1 MGRRFVMNLDP
12 MNDGIVGT
20 IEKAE
25 STAGK
30 CLVVGTNYDHK
41 VISESQ
47 FEEITGKLSQE
58 ERLGLLIIGD
68 YMLYYD
74 TTKLINIDGDNYFIG
89 SFLMVQV
96 SNDGQHAYSWLRAD
110 DIRAAKDEITD
121 YFTEVV
127 IDGER
132 YDALY
137 VG

>member
-74 TTKLINIDGDNYFIG
+74 TSKLINIDGDNYFIG
-89 SFLMVQV
+89 SFLMAQV

-110 DIRAAKDEITD
+110 YIRAAKDEITD

>member
-74 TTKLINIDGDNYFIG
+74 TSKLINIDGDNYFIG
-89 SFLMVQV
+89 SFLMVQA

>member
-12 MNDGIVGT
+12 MNDWIVGT

-74 TTKLINIDGDNYFIG
+74 TSKLINIDGDNYFIG

>member
-74 TTKLINIDGDNYFIG
+74 TSKLINIDGDNYFIG

-96 SNDGQHAYSWLRAD
+96 SNDGQHAYSWIGAD

>member
-1 MGRRFVMNLDP
+1 MGRKFVMNLDP

-20 IEKAE
+20 IEKTE

-30 CLVVGTNYDHK
+30 CVVIGTNYDHK
-41 VISESQ
+41 VISESR
-47 FEEITGKLSQE
+47 FEEIIGKLSHE
-58 ERLGLLIIGD
+58 ERLGLFIIGD

-74 TTKLINIDGDNYFIG
+74 NSKLINIDGNNYFIG

-96 SNDGQHAYSWLRAD
+96 SNDGQHAYSWLGSG
-110 DIRAAKDEITD
+110 DIEAAKEEISD
-121 YFTEVV
+121 YFTEVI

-137 VG
+137 VN

>member
-12 MNDGIVGT
+12 MNDGFFGT

-74 TTKLINIDGDNYFIG
+74 TSKLISIDGDNYFIG

>member
-74 TTKLINIDGDNYFIG
+74 TSKLINIDGDNYFIG
-89 SFLMVQV
+89 SFLMAQV

>member
-1 MGRRFVMNLDP
+1 MGRKFVMNLDP

-20 IEKAE
+20 IEKTE

-30 CLVVGTNYDHK
+30 CVVIGTNYDHK
-41 VISESQ
+41 VISESR

-58 ERLGLLIIGD
+58 ERLGLFIIGD

-74 TTKLINIDGDNYFIG
+74 NSKLINIDGNNYFIG

-96 SNDGQHAYSWLRAD
+96 SNDGQHVYSWLGSG
-110 DIRAAKDEITD
+110 DIEAAKEEILD
-121 YFTEVV
+121 YFTEVI

-137 VG
+137 VN

>member
-47 FEEITGKLSQE
+47 FEEITGKLSKE

-74 TTKLINIDGDNYFIG
+74 TSKLINIDGDNYFIG

-110 DIRAAKDEITD
+110 DIRAAKDKITD

>member
-47 FEEITGKLSQE
+47 F
-58 ERLGLLIIGD
+58 
-68 YMLYYD
+68 
-74 TTKLINIDGDNYFIG
+74 
-89 SFLMVQV
+89 
-96 SNDGQHAYSWLRAD
+96 
-110 DIRAAKDEITD
+110 
-121 YFTEVV
+121 
-127 IDGER
+127 
-132 YDALY
+132 
-137 VG
+137 

>member
-12 MNDGIVGT
+12 MSDGIVGT

-74 TTKLINIDGDNYFIG
+74 TSKLINIDGDNYFIG

>member
-74 TTKLINIDGDNYFIG
+74 TSKLINIDGDNYFIG

>member
-12 MNDGIVGT
+12 MNDGIIGT

>member
-74 TTKLINIDGDNYFIG
+74 TSKLINIDGDNYFIG

-121 YFTEVV
+121 YFTDRV

>member
-74 TTKLINIDGDNYFIG
+74 TSKLINIDGDNYFIG

-132 YDALY
+132 YDAL
-137 VG
+137 

>member
-74 TTKLINIDGDNYFIG
+74 TSKIINIDGDNYFIG

>member
-1 MGRRFVMNLDP
+1 
-12 MNDGIVGT
+12 
-20 IEKAE
+20 
-25 STAGK
+25 
-30 CLVVGTNYDHK
+30 
-41 VISESQ
+41 
-47 FEEITGKLSQE
+47 
-58 ERLGLLIIGD
+58 
-68 YMLYYD
+68 
-74 TTKLINIDGDNYFIG
+74 
-89 SFLMVQV
+89 MVQV